1 MPCMGDN
8 TDATV
13 TEREY
18 CLAAAKKCV
27 CQDRNNQ
34 YGEPED
40 SFKMIADFWSN
51 YLGYPINTVD
61 VAMMMA
67 LLKIAR
73 VAASKNRLGTADSY
87 IDLAGYA
94 ACGAEAAKKL
104 KTRIIMDRGG
114 IINETA

>member
-18 CLAAAKKCV
+18 CLDAAKKCV

>member
-1 MPCMGDN
+1 MPCMGDIMPS
-8 TDATV
+8 
-13 TEREY
+13 EREL
-18 CLAAAKKCV
+18 CLNEAMKCV

-40 SFKMIADFWSN
+40 SFKTIADFWSN

-73 VAASKNRLGTADSY
+73 VARSKNGLGTRDSY

-94 ACGAEAAKKL
+94 ACGSEAAKKIE
-104 KTRIIMDRGG
+104 TQIIMDRGG
-114 IINETA
+114 IVNETA